1 MFDLWF
7 VGGVCVNAGHTWAG
21 LPVQVRL
28 NTRITCG
35 GIAAHLPSSNHWPA
49 RHILVFYSDFGKRAS
64 QQQFSEGHV
73 LRSSCCDPPVKT
85 AGNVGLHSQPKVLWN
100 FPFSEKLMTPEM
112 FAEILCDDL
121 DLSPL
126 AFVPAIASAIR
137 QQIESYPTD
146 TILEEQTDQRVII
159 KVGASPHL
167 LTCCVITFHC
177 LKSC

>member
-1 MFDLWF
+1 MFGF

-73 LRSSCCDPPVKT
+73 LRSSCRDPPVKT
-85 AGNVGLHSQPKVLWN
+85 AVNVGLHSQPKVLC
-100 FPFSEKLMTPEM
+100 FLELPFLRETDDPGDVCRDFMWWPGPESSGFCPCYRLGYSSTDWVVSHWHHTGRADGPEGYYQGRSISTPPYLLRNH
-112 FAEILCDDL
+112 IS
-121 DLSPL
+121 LS
-126 AFVPAIASAIR
+126 
-137 QQIESYPTD
+137 
-146 TILEEQTDQRVII
+146 
-159 KVGASPHL
+159 
-167 LTCCVITFHC
+167 
-177 LKSC
+177 